1 MIVQPPQSSV
11 NEASASTPGTPGTKK
26 KPCALPLN
34 QRREADP
41 VLVHSGAL
49 LAILQLLPSMF
60 HPKHQVHRGVSAE
73 NN

>member
-1 MIVQPPQSSV
+1 M

-60 HPKHQVHRGVSAE
+60 HPKHQVHRAVNVE
-73 NN
+73 NNYHVGTC